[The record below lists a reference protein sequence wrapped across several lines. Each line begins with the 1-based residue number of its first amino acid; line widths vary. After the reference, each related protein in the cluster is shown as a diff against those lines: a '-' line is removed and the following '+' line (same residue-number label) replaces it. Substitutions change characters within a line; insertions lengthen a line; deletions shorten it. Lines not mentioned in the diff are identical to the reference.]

1 VSAALDA
8 GAYAAASLESEGFI
22 HCSTREQVVRT
33 ANRFYRGRAG
43 LVLLCIDATALGSA
57 LRFEPADGELFPH
70 CYGEIPLESIV
81 ATVDFPCLGDGSFEL
96 PPELGLFSG

>member
-1 VSAALDA
+1 VL
-8 GAYAAASLESEGFI
+8 
-22 HCSTREQVVRT
+22 RT

-81 ATVDFPCLGDGSFEL
+81 ATVDFPCSGDGSFEL
-96 PPELGLFSG
+96 PPELGLFSE